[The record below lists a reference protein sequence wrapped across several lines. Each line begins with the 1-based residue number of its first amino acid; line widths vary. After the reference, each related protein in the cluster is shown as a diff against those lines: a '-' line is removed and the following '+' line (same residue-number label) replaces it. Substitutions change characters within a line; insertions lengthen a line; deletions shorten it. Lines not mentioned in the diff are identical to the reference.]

1 MLAFFDFYPVISKA
15 DSFLDLYSEAF
26 GWAMWNLWNPFLVVT
41 SLVLSFFLV
50 RVISLNTLSWTFFLS
65 FSSLFI
71 LGLGEYFFREQFD
84 LLRGAG
90 KLSDQLLFITES
102 VMVLWAITI
111 PLLVASLIFRNRQ
124 HSSSPLPFGLRFQS
138 LSKWRQRVLLTLLA
152 TSLFSYPFLHFP
164 LLILTLAALLNLWL
178 KNVQINPRHQESK
191 WSDLIP
197 VGTVALLMLALSWM
211 NVEEVVH
218 SIPYFKT
225 YF

>member
-1 MLAFFDFYPVISKA
+1 
-15 DSFLDLYSEAF
+15 
-26 GWAMWNLWNPFLVVT
+26 MWNLWNPFLVVI
-41 SLVLSFFLV
+41 SLILSFFLV

-90 KLSDQLLFITES
+90 RLSDQLLFITES

-111 PLLVASLIFRNRQ
+111 PLLVVSVIFRKTR
-124 HSSSPLPFGLRFQS
+124 HSTSPLPFGLRFQS
-138 LSKWRQRVLLTLLA
+138 LSKWRQRILLTLFA

-164 LLILTLAALLNLWL
+164 LLILTLAVICYVWL
-178 KNVQINPRHQESK
+178 KNVQISPSHQEPK

-197 VGTVALLMLALSWM
+197 IGTVALVMMALSWM